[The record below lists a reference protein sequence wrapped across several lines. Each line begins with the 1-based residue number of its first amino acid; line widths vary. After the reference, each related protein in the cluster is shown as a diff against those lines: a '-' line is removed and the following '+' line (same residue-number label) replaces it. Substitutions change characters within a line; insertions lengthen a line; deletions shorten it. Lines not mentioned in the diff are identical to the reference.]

1 MAVIERKQRN
11 MDKNKGK
18 TTDYSFQVDLKGL
31 IRLLSENLYSSNDVF
46 LREFLQNCVAESRK
60 KRRRCAARESH
71 PVWL

>member
-1 MAVIERKQRN
+1 

-46 LREFLQNCVAESRK
+46 LRELLQNCVDAIEATNFLMKHQIDFQSG
-60 KRRRCAARESH
+60 CTSLH
-71 PVWL
+71 I

>member
-46 LREFLQNCVAESRK
+46 LREFLRSNKAEISGMF
-60 KRRRCAARESH
+60 S
-71 PVWL
+71 